1 MITEF
6 RKWQTYLGN
15 NDLSEYTFDFKI
27 TDPKELVVV
36 QLDISSDPTVIDW
49 IERGGVGL
57 NIQEVEFDSILGG
70 GKVIFTDNLPAGKR
84 IYIKLA
90 NDEPTQPSLFRE
102 QKDFKLRSIENAL
115 DFIVNQAT
123 RLSDK
128 TERSLKFADHYSH
141 VESTVNLQM
150 PEFPMPHGMPIM
162 DEEALQLHMKP
173 ILTILEDAGVMQM
186 IRDAQEDAD
195 TANGRL
201 DLLEPRVTQAE
212 ADINALEGQIDN
224 IEADAAQAAAD
235 AAAALVSANNAE
247 ASAAAAEADAQ
258 AAADSAAAAIGA
270 SVSNRIQVTPY
281 APSFMGAIVEEEYG
295 QEVFKFGLEN
305 KILMFVKMSQ
315 YFIAG
320 RPIKLGFS
328 GYSPTADNTSKH
340 RFQITFTLIREGLPV
355 TDTTY
360 QDSII
365 AETNLI
371 NIVDNFNSF
380 NLQLTSDG
388 TIVGEDVQPGDAI
401 SIEIK
406 RVDASS
412 DEDPE
417 LVRLHK
423 QTFELSFA

>member
-1 MITEF
+1 MSVSNTVVKQVYPCNGVTTSFAIPFAWLITSQIKVYKVTNATGE
-6 RKWQTYLGN
+6 RVPLAHVTDYTYAPNDIAPTSIVTTSAFANTFSVELIRETSLTQLVDYIN
-15 NDLSEYTFDFKI
+15 NGAFLAEDHEAALDKI
-27 TDPKELVVV
+27 VMM
-36 QLDISSDPTVIDW
+36 
-49 IERGGVGL
+49 
-57 NIQEVEFDSILGG
+57 IQELGESQAAAIL
-70 GKVIFTDNLPAGKR
+70 L
-84 IYIKLA
+84 
-90 NDEPTQPSLFRE
+90 
-102 QKDFKLRSIENAL
+102 NAL
-115 DFIVNQAT
+115 DIAAGFDRTLPASVSLGILRANAAQDAMEFKTIEEIMNEAGFSAQIAQA
-123 RLSDK
+123 
-128 TERSLKFADHYSH
+128 A
-141 VESTVNLQM
+141 
-150 PEFPMPHGMPIM
+150 
-162 DEEALQLHMKP
+162 
-173 ILTILEDAGVMQM
+173 
-186 IRDAQEDAD
+186 
-195 TANGRL
+195 
-201 DLLEPRVTQAE
+201 
-212 ADINALEGQIDN
+212 
-224 IEADAAQAAAD
+224 ADAAQAAAD

-315 YFIAG
+315 YMIAG

-371 NIVDNFNSF
+371 NIVDNFTSF

-388 TIVGEDVQPGDAI
+388 TIVGEDVQPEDAI